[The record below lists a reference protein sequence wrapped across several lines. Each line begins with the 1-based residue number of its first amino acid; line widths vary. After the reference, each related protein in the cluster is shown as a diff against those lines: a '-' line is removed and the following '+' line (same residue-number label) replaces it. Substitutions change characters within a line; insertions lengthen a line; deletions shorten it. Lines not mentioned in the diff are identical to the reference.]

1 VSAQRHAYR
10 LAEPPAGR
18 RANTD
23 ALVKDY
29 TYRSAY
35 LPMVRGMVPEFLS
48 LFDVA
53 DPELVTG
60 QRDVTTIAPQAL
72 YMMNNPVVLA
82 QAEVVAN
89 RLLAD
94 SRFSGDEAR
103 VDYVFRLML
112 GRSPE
117 KQQAADVLAFLHNYE
132 ITLPAGSK
140 PDARK
145 LESWTAICHTLL
157 ASAEF
162 RYVY

>member
-1 VSAQRHAYR
+1 MLSTS
-10 LAEPPAGR
+10 
-18 RANTD
+18 NCST
-23 ALVKDY
+23 
-29 TYRSAY
+29 
-35 LPMVRGMVPEFLS
+35 PMPK
-48 LFDVA
+48 
-53 DPELVTG
+53 
-60 QRDVTTIAPQAL
+60 
-72 YMMNNPVVLA
+72 
-82 QAEVVAN
+82 
-89 RLLAD
+89 
-94 SRFSGDEAR
+94 
-103 VDYVFRLML
+103 RLML